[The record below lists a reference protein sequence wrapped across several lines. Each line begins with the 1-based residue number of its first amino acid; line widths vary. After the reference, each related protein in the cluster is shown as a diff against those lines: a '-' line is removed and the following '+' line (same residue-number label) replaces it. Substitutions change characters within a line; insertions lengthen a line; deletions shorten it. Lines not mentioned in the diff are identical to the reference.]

1 MHFVVSSSRGQRIP
15 MAMQMCA
22 LLKVACQR
30 LSALLAYLMPAQRP
44 SARMKHCLGLHGL
57 QRVAEPTDRVV
68 VQQLAAA
75 KHGGFSQHSW
85 GWQKTGHVTRKN
97 SVKL

>member
-1 MHFVVSSSRGQRIP
+1 

-44 SARMKHCLGLHGL
+44 SARMKHSVGWHGL
-57 QRVAEPTDRVV
+57 QQVVALMDRVV
-68 VQQLAAA
+68 ALQLAAA

>member
-1 MHFVVSSSRGQRIP
+1 
-15 MAMQMCA
+15 MAMLTRA
-22 LLKVACQR
+22 LLKVTCQR

-44 SARMKHCLGLHGL
+44 SAPMKHCLGWHGL
-57 QRVAEPTDRVV
+57 QQVVALMDRVAAL
-68 VQQLAAA
+68 QLAAA

-85 GWQKTGHVTRKN
+85 GWQMIGRATRKN